1 MRWYGLTFHVLIKP
15 KTLKIFFITDKLECT
30 EVQTVS
36 HFNNTQ
42 IFIADI
48 LMVGSSLWILDQ

>member
-1 MRWYGLTFHVLIKP
+1 MTFHVLIKP